1 MSRFSDASA
10 RPGKVDTGFPKR
22 TCANQGIWGA
32 RPLAAAL
39 VLGGLLAGCS
49 TDIYRD
55 RRETVS
61 LGADDAVSTNK
72 VTQMIDPWPAA
83 SGNRN
88 IPGEG
93 HRVAAAIERYR
104 TGKVIKPVGTGTSSA
119 AYGAPAAAP
128 AAAPSGAPGTP

>member
-1 MSRFSDASA
+1 MSRFSNAL
-10 RPGKVDTGFPKR
+10 RV
-22 TCANQGIWGA
+22 

-72 VTQMIDPWPAA
+72 VTHMIDPWPAA

-88 IPGEG
+88 IPGDG

-104 TGKVIKPVGTGTSSA
+104 TGKVIKPVGTSTSSSGYSA
-119 AYGAPAAAP
+119 APSAPAAP
-128 AAAPSGAPGTP
+128 TGAAGTP

>member
-1 MSRFSDASA
+1 MSRFSNTL
-10 RPGKVDTGFPKR
+10 R
-22 TCANQGIWGA
+22 A

-55 RRETVS
+55 RRETIA
-61 LGADDAVSTNK
+61 LGADDAVAANK

-104 TGKVIKPVGTGTSSA
+104 TGKVIRPVGTGTSSTN
-119 AYGAPAAAP
+119 YGAPAAAP
-128 AAAPSGAPGTP
+128 AASTGAAGTP

>member
-1 MSRFSDASA
+1 MSWFSNASA
-10 RPGKVDTGFPKR
+10 CPGKVDTGFPKR
-22 TCANQGIWGA
+22 TCANKKIWRA

-55 RRETVS
+55 RRETVA
-61 LGADDAVSTNK
+61 LGADDAVSANK
-72 VTQMIDPWPAA
+72 VTHMIDPWPAA

-104 TGKVIKPVGTGTSSA
+104 TGKVIKPVGTGTSSSG
-119 AYGAPAAAP
+119 YSAAAP
-128 AAAPSGAPGTP
+128 APAAPTGPAGTP

>member
-1 MSRFSDASA
+1 MRA
-10 RPGKVDTGFPKR
+10 RS
-22 TCANQGIWGA
+22 
-32 RPLAAAL
+32 LATAL

-49 TDIYRD
+49 TDIYRA
-55 RRETVS
+55 RRETIA

-93 HRVAAAIERYR
+93 HHVAAAIERYR
-104 TGKVIKPVGTGTSSA
+104 TGKVIKPAGAGTSSVNYSAPA
-119 AYGAPAAAP
+119 AGAPAPTSAA
-128 AAAPSGAPGTP
+128 GTP